1 MKKLNMMSESEL
13 NQFQRKNRMEDLERL
28 NQINMMR
35 AELLLHLN

>member
-1 MKKLNMMSESEL
+1 MMSESEL

-35 AELLLHLN
+35 AELLLNLN